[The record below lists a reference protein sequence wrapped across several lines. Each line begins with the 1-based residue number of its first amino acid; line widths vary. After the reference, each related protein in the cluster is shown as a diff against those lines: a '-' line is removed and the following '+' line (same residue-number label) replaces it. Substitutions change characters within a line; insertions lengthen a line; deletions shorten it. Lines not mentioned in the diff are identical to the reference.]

1 MTLYELME
9 QVRKPV
15 EKAPTAEQLVL
26 MKLMEQLSNAIRNI
40 GGNDA
45 TNQVL
50 PETK

>member
-15 EKAPTAEQLVL
+15 EKAPTAEQLML

-40 GGNDA
+40 A
-45 TNQVL
+45 T
-50 PETK
+50 K